1 MGLCRVATRPAPD
14 AFLGRVSVSATRQLR
29 GTMSSEII
37 PVNQEI
43 ELRAVEECYTTDLH
57 NLVIKNKTWLQ
68 TAFDWAQHVGSEEDT
83 RRNVQSNQMLHQR
96 GYAKMFLIFMN
107 DELIGVLSF
116 NAIEPANKAGYIG
129 YWLDEAHQGQ
139 GILSQALQAFMRY
152 YVERGEIRR
161 FVIKCR
167 VDNQSSNR
175 VAQRNGFTLE
185 GCLREAEMLNGRYD
199 DVNLYAR
206 IFPL

>member
-1 MGLCRVATRPAPD
+1 M
-14 AFLGRVSVSATRQLR
+14 SAENTASIER
-29 GTMSSEII
+29 I
-37 PVNQEI
+37 PVTASLS
-43 ELRAVEECYTTDLH
+43 LRAVDERYVTELH
-57 NLVIKNKTWLQ
+57 QLVMKNQRWLQ
-68 TAFDWAQHVGSEEDT
+68 QSLSWPADVSHEDET
-83 RRNVQSNQMLHQR
+83 RRHVQGNVMLHQR
-96 GYAKMFLIFMN
+96 GYAKMFLIFMK
-107 DELIGVLSF
+107 DELVGVLSF

-129 YWLDEAHQGQ
+129 YWLDKAHQGQ

-167 VDNQSSNR
+167 VANHNSNR

-185 GCLREAEMLNGRYD
+185 GCLREAEMLNGRFD

-206 IFPL
+206 LFPL

>member
-1 MGLCRVATRPAPD
+1 
-14 AFLGRVSVSATRQLR
+14 
-29 GTMSSEII
+29 MSSEII

-43 ELRAVEECYTTDLH
+43 ELRAVEERYTTDLH

-96 GYAKMFLIFMN
+96 GYAKMFLIFMK
-107 DELIGVLSF
+107 DELVGVLSF
-116 NAIEPANKAGYIG
+116 NAIEPANKTGYIG

-185 GCLREAEMLNGRYD
+185 GCLRKAEILNGRYD

>member
-1 MGLCRVATRPAPD
+1 
-14 AFLGRVSVSATRQLR
+14 
-29 GTMSSEII
+29 MSSEII

-43 ELRAVEECYTTDLH
+43 ELRAVEERYTTDLH
-57 NLVIKNKTWLQ
+57 NLVIKNKNWLQ

-96 GYAKMFLIFMN
+96 GYAKMFLIFMK
-107 DELIGVLSF
+107 DELVGVLSF
-116 NAIEPANKAGYIG
+116 NAIEPANKTGYIG

-139 GILSQALQAFMRY
+139 GILSQALQTFMRY

-167 VDNQSSNR
+167 VDNQCSNS

>member
-1 MGLCRVATRPAPD
+1 MTATE
-14 AFLGRVSVSATRQLR
+14 
-29 GTMSSEII
+29 SEII
-37 PVNQEI
+37 PVTDHL
-43 ELRAVEECYTTDLH
+43 ELRAVEERYAADLH
-57 NLVIKNKTWLQ
+57 NLVVKNKTFLQ
-68 TAFDWAQHVGSEEDT
+68 TAFDWAQHVGSEDDT

-96 GYAKMFLIFMN
+96 GYAKMFLIFK
-107 DELIGVLSF
+107 DEDLVGVLSF

-167 VDNQSSNR
+167 VANKPSNN
-175 VAQRNGFTLE
+175 VALRNGFTLE
-185 GCLREAEMLNGRYD
+185 GCLREAEFLNGRFD
-199 DVNLYAR
+199 DVNLYGK
-206 IFPL
+206 IYPL